1 VSARE
6 FIGKLSAT
14 KFRYFF
20 ALLLGASC
28 YGIMI
33 LLFSIEMPKENRD
46 ASMIV
51 IGVFCSGLSASI
63 QHIMKTPPNKKEDGQ
78 IEP

>member
-1 VSARE
+1 MNFRE
-6 FIGKLSAT
+6 LLGKITAT

-20 ALLLGASC
+20 AMLLGTSC

-33 LLFSIEMPKENRD
+33 LLFNIEIPDKNRD
-46 ASMIV
+46 AAMIV

-63 QHIMKTPPNKKEDGQ
+63 QHIMKTTEKEKANGTN
-78 IEP
+78 